1 MPNLMG
7 IIFML
12 GLIAAA
18 YSSADSAITALTTSI
33 TIDLFEAEDLE
44 EEKLRKLRWTI
55 HVLVSLVIGAVIF
68 VFRILNNDTVI
79 SALFMAAGY
88 TYGPL
93 LGLYAFGL
101 FTKLEL
107 RDRAVP
113 IIAVIAPFLSYLL
126 KLLLESLI
134 QNYHASFEILVLNG
148 IITFAGLLIV
158 SRKQS
163 LIR

>member
-68 VFRILNNDTVI
+68 VFRILNNDAVI